1 MIFTTAGMLNR
12 WGTPSSTGVGVSNHR
27 VSSRRASHRAY
38 ANLYRLQNV
47 NKQISRTF
55 NIRNNDKWAVS
66 YTTVNFT
73 IALNNGQWNPGEGT
87 YTLQHDQG
95 ESGNAMG
102 VYFNWLGAN
111 SSVKQ
116 TIVSINDSNN
126 TITWELSEARQDND
140 GNTIGT
146 ITWTRL

>member
-47 NKQISRTF
+47 NKLISRTF

-146 ITWTRL
+146 ITWTRI

>member
-38 ANLYRLQNV
+38 ANLYTLQNV
-47 NKQISRTF
+47 NKLISRTF
-55 NIRNNDKWAVS
+55 NIRNNDRWAVS

-146 ITWTRL
+146 IIWTRL